1 MNAND
6 LRAELVR
13 ISHLFYERRWS
24 LATSSNYSVRVDP
37 NTVLITAS
45 GLDKGKLTEEDLVLI
60 DLDGNL
66 REETT
71 RGASA
76 EAYLHCELY
85 KYNREI
91 GAVLHTHSVFATV
104 LSSLGNTS
112 LSLEGYEML
121 KALRGVSTHLHT
133 EYIPIFPNAQNM
145 RILAERVIPY
155 LEKNRTTH
163 GFLIVGHGLYCWG
176 RDPAEALRHIEAIE
190 FLLECEYRINIKV
203 KG

>member
-1 MNAND
+1 MTAID
-6 LRAELVR
+6 LRKELVR
-13 ISHLFYERRWS
+13 ISHLFYERQWS
-24 LATSSNYSVRVDP
+24 LATSSNYSARVDA
-37 NTVLITAS
+37 NTLLITAS
-45 GLDKGKLTEEDLVLI
+45 GLDKGKLMEEDLVMI

-71 RGASA
+71 RRASA

-85 KYNREI
+85 KHNREI

-121 KALRGVSTHLHT
+121 KALRGVSTHQHT
-133 EYIPIFPNAQNM
+133 EYIPVFPNAQNM
-145 RILAERVIPY
+145 RVLAEKVTPF
-155 LEKNRTTH
+155 LERNRSTH

-176 RDPAEALRHIEAIE
+176 TDLPEALRQTEALE
-190 FLLECEYRINIKV
+190 FLLECEYRIKIKS
-203 KG
+203 